1 MGDIGRALVA
11 IAASAFALA
20 TASVIFSQ
28 RSQASTVITSGGNAF
43 ASILN
48 AATSP
53 VTGATSASTAAGTAA
68 SALGGVIDSGAFNL

>member
-1 MGDIGRALVA
+1 MGDIGRALAA

-28 RSQASTVITSGGNAF
+28 RSQASSVINAGGTAF

-53 VTGATSASTAAGTAA
+53 VTGNTSGSTVANTVSQFANVGQNFG
-68 SALGGVIDSGAFNL
+68 L